1 MVLLRE
7 FVDSEALW
15 IRLMYPGLR
24 TAGRLGDGAAGRRK
38 WTKKLITAV
47 IGTASEK
54 RGLAAVTGKINCR

>member
-1 MVLLRE
+1 
-7 FVDSEALW
+7 
-15 IRLMYPGLR
+15 MYPGLR

-54 RGLAAVTGKINCR
+54 RGLAAVAGKINCR